1 MTGAEQDESVR
12 KRYYEEM
19 AQLIKKEYGA
29 REVIVLNDIVR
40 NATKA
45 DQRGSDNPFAGGGN
59 GVNGYANVVHTDFRA
74 AKARTKL
81 HEQPKREVHG
91 KFMLVNAWRN
101 ISDHRPIYNNTLAC
115 CDQQTV
121 ASPADY
127 CRVDVPISEEA
138 QAEQYRLWTHSAP
151 RHLWYYFPHMMKDE
165 VLLFTQY
172 DSDTHAPARFCFH
185 TAFYDPA
192 VDANQPPRESVE
204 VRAIAFFGHGP
215 DRRSEAFSISH
226 LLKQL
231 AQGASHRLVQA
242 SELPDLVDEAA
253 YSGKTNETFIK
264 DLCAER
270 NLTYQDLQ
278 WQPGPGGEGILE
290 ELKALN
296 VFERRRF
303 LNPPADEQED
313 PG

>member
-1 MTGAEQDESVR
+1 M
-12 KRYYEEM
+12 
-19 AQLIKKEYGA
+19 
-29 REVIVLNDIVR
+29 
-40 NATKA
+40 
-45 DQRGSDNPFAGGGN
+45 
-59 GVNGYANVVHTDFRA
+59 
-74 AKARTKL
+74 
-81 HEQPKREVHG
+81 
-91 KFMLVNAWRN
+91 
-101 ISDHRPIYNNTLAC
+101 
-115 CDQQTV
+115 
-121 ASPADY
+121 
-127 CRVDVPISEEA
+127 
-138 QAEQYRLWTHSAP
+138 
-151 RHLWYYFPHMMKDE
+151 
-165 VLLFTQY
+165 
-172 DSDTHAPARFCFH
+172 
-185 TAFYDPA
+185 
-192 VDANQPPRESVE
+192 
-204 VRAIAFFGHGP
+204 RAIAFFGHGP

-313 PG
+313 FDVSNQEATEDLANLRLMFVDLTEEQILAVYRGFAGNFETAVEMLSLALAEKVSRVQTIHQ